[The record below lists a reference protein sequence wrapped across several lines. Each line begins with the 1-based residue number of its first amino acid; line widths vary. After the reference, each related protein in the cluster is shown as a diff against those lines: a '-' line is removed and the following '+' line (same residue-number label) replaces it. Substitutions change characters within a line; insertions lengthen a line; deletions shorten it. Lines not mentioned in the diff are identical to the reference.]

1 MIDLLRNLL
10 TGKIA
15 ALMEQQEASID
26 SRIWQVVA
34 LIPPGKVATYG
45 DVARQAGLPGAAR
58 RVGAALRNLPEET
71 RIPWHRVINARGRL
85 SLPQGS
91 SSQVAQRERLESEG
105 VCFSN
110 NCSLD
115 MVKYR
120 WQP

>member
-45 DVARQAGLPGAAR
+45 DVARQAGLPVIATGIFFAGRPAR
-58 RVGAALRNLPEET
+58 AS
-71 RIPWHRVINARGRL
+71 RIRGRL
-85 SLPQGS
+85 LQ
-91 SSQVAQRERLESEG
+91 
-105 VCFSN
+105 
-110 NCSLD
+110 
-115 MVKYR
+115 
-120 WQP
+120 